1 MPPKRKALSSTSGN
15 ATVDSNN
22 AKAAK
27 TSLKQTASK
36 ASAEKKA
43 KKQFK
48 YSDPKT
54 VRIHIH
60 QCRRFTIQ
68 CSISF
73 DYLPVVKTR
82 TDP

>member
-22 AKAAK
+22 AKAVK
-27 TSLKQTASK
+27 TSSKQTASK
-36 ASAEKKA
+36 ATAEKKA
-43 KKQFK
+43 QKQFK

-54 VRIHIH
+54 VCINVH
-60 QCRRFTIQ
+60 QSRCFTIQ

-73 DYLPVVKTR
+73 NYLPVVKTQ

>member
-1 MPPKRKALSSTSGN
+1 LVVKIFKNMPPKRKALSSTSGN
-15 ATVDSNN
+15 ATVDTNN

-54 VRIHIH
+54 VHDSMFYYVQLSAR
-60 QCRRFTIQ
+60 CKD
-68 CSISF
+68 SN
-73 DYLPVVKTR
+73 
-82 TDP
+82 